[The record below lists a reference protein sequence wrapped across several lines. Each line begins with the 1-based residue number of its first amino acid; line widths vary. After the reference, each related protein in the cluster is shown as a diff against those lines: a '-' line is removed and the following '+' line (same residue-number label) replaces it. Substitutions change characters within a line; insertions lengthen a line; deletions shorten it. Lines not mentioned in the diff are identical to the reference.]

1 MAFNSTL
8 VFDAPK
14 YARLAGCAYLAVI
27 VLGLFGEALVRATL
41 LVPGDAQA
49 TFTKIEAAQ
58 TLWRAG
64 IAGDLLMHELD
75 VPLIVFF
82 YLLLKPVSQ
91 PLALLATV
99 LNIVQTCVLVANKLT
114 LVVPLLVLD
123 VMTASASQLSDAVY
137 SNLVAT
143 AFMATKLHG
152 HGFAVGL
159 VFFGF
164 ASLVRGHLIFKSG
177 FLPKPLGVMMA
188 LAGGCYLANSFAL
201 LLMPSLATAI
211 FPAVLFPAFMGEL
224 ALCLWL
230 SVKGIDGDR
239 WRHQRLAQSE
249 QTTAGK

>member
-1 MAFNSTL
+1 MASNSPLT
-8 VFDAPK
+8 FAIPK
-14 YARLAGCAYLAVI
+14 YARLAGCAYFAII
-27 VLGLFGEALVRATL
+27 VLGLFGEAWVRATL

-49 TFTKIEAAQ
+49 TLNKIAAAP

-64 IAGDLLMHELD
+64 MAGDLLMHVLD

-114 LVVPLLVLD
+114 LVVPLLVLE
-123 VMTASASQLSDAVY
+123 VLTASASQIGDAAQ
-137 SNLVAT
+137 SSLVAT
-143 AFMATKLHG
+143 AFVAIKLHG

-159 VFFGF
+159 IFFGF

-177 FLPKPLGVMMA
+177 FLPKPLGVMLA
-188 LAGGCYLANSFAL
+188 LAGGCYLVNSFAL
-201 LLMPSLATAI
+201 LLVPSLASAL
-211 FPAVLFPAFMGEL
+211 FPAILFPAFVGEL

-230 SVKGIDGDR
+230 LVKGVDGDA
-239 WRHQRLAQSE
+239 WQQRCS
-249 QTTAGK
+249 GPN